1 MAVKNAVAKS
11 WGIVESSDGLL
22 WSAYPA
28 GDKPGSAV
36 EITTVTGT
44 VSTGNALTITGVKLW
59 DQLTTN
65 WDPFFTASAAGFE
78 GANPAANGYTASSGD
93 QTYDSSVKLM
103 GSQSM
108 KCVDSGAT
116 SVGSKGGSSFTY
128 IVDISNAQTNT
139 DAYWR
144 SYVRWNTNEWPDTD
158 IKFWWLGG
166 GAKNVFVNLNPNG
179 GAAPTQIGFL
189 ATDYNGGSFNWY
201 NIPGGAIQN
210 NVWYL
215 IELHV
220 MKVGAASPVV
230 ELWMDNQPL
239 ASVSSV
245 SGVSPNPGG
254 WGFETNTNWWS
265 TTAGFNYTQYQDGFV
280 INTASRVGPASL
292 VEIGNSSVYA
302 SASPVYQRPTTISD
316 TSVIV
321 TCDLTGLGAG
331 PYWMWVTNSQGVRS
345 AAKAL

>member
-1 MAVKNAVAKS
+1 MANTTLITQVQDGPSDV
-11 WGIVESSDGLL
+11 VYQYFFQSDGASGELSNFTIL
-22 WSAYPA
+22 DPA
-28 GDKPGSAV
+28 WLTNGQGGPFITPG
-36 EITTVTGT
+36 
-44 VSTGNALTITGVKLW
+44 ALPSPCFNIQQIWYNFYGFNGVI
-59 DQLTTN
+59 
-65 WDPFFTASAAGFE
+65 
-78 GANPAANGYTASSGD
+78 
-93 QTYDSSVKLM
+93 
-103 GSQSM
+103 
-108 KCVDSGAT
+108 
-116 SVGSKGGSSFTY
+116 SF
-128 IVDISNAQTNT
+128 
-139 DAYWR
+139 
-144 SYVRWNTNEWPDTD
+144 
-158 IKFWWLGG
+158 
-166 GAKNVFVNLNPNG
+166 
-179 GAAPTQIGFL
+179 
-189 ATDYNGGSFNWY
+189 GSFNWY

-210 NVWYL
+210 DKWYL

-220 MKVGAASPVV
+220 MKNGAASPVV
-230 ELWMDNQPL
+230 ELWMDNQQL

-265 TTAGFNYTQYQDGFV
+265 TTAAFDYTQYQDGFV